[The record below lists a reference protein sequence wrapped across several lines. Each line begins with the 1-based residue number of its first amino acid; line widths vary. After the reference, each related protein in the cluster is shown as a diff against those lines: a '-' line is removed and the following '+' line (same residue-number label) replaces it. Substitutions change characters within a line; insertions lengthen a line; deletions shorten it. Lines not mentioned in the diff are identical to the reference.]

1 MSTPRSY
8 AAAGLVYTAALLQ
21 GLTLVSFPASSTML
35 KQLHGFTD
43 EQYGAIFLPQ
53 VALAVLGAL
62 GGGSLSGRFGLKTM
76 LLLTLLAN
84 ALSQALLALSSA
96 VPSGLA
102 YPTVL
107 AGTASLGFAFG
118 VGGGPLNTYPRLLL
132 PARAGSAIL
141 ALHATMGLG
150 LSAGPLAVG
159 ALSVHGAWLAFP
171 IGLTLFGILLAG
183 IATVSRFPPDVRPVE
198 TALRSNP
205 AESPEFW
212 LLAAIAVVYAFA
224 EGTFSGWAVI
234 YVQDSKG
241 LSAMAA
247 TGALSAFWAALVLGR
262 FAISGL
268 LLRLSPLAPWS
279 VLPVLIAAAF
289 LALPAVSSPTGAILG
304 FGLAGLGCSAF
315 FPLTVATASA
325 RFPGSVAF
333 VASMMTA
340 ALMAGSGLS
349 SFAIGGLRQVLSLEQ
364 LYRTSTIYPVL
375 TLALIGLTLRAFR
388 AARRAPA

>member
-1 MSTPRSY
+1 MSTARSY
-8 AAAGLVYTAALLQ
+8 AAPGLVYTAALLQ
-21 GLTLVSFPASSTML
+21 GLTLVSFPASSAVL
-35 KQLHGFTD
+35 KQMHGFTD
-43 EQYGAIFLPQ
+43 AQYGAIFLPQ

-62 GGGSLSGRFGLKTM
+62 AGGSLSGRFGLKTM
-76 LLLTLLAN
+76 FLLTLLAN
-84 ALSQALLALSSA
+84 AVSQALLALSA
-96 VPSGLA
+96 AAPPALA
-102 YPTVL
+102 YATVL

-118 VGGGPLNTYPRLLL
+118 VGGGPLNTYPRLLF
-132 PARAGSAIL
+132 PAKAGSAIL

-171 IGLTLFGILLAG
+171 VGLTLFGAVLAG
-183 IATVSRFPPDVRPVE
+183 IAAIARFPSDARAAETTVRLHP
-198 TALRSNP
+198 S
-205 AESPEFW
+205 ESREFW
-212 LLAAIAVVYAFA
+212 LLAAIAAVYAFA

-234 YVQDSKG
+234 YVHESKG

-268 LLRLSPLAPWS
+268 LLKISPLAPWS
-279 VLPVLIAAAF
+279 ALPVLIAAAF
-289 LALPAVSSPTGAILG
+289 LALPAISSPAGAILG

-333 VASMMTA
+333 VSSMMTA
-340 ALMAGSGLS
+340 ALMLGSGLS
-349 SFAIGGLRQVLSLEQ
+349 SFAIGRLREVLTLEQ
-364 LYRTSTIYPVL
+364 LYRASTIYPVL

-388 AARRAPA
+388 AGRRVPA